1 MHSVILYDVYYH
13 TPVTNRIWVTNRT
26 RNFFSS
32 VATQRTVQTR
42 CVYAIFFFFSVRP
55 STQRSRLGGP
65 RRSFPETFN
74 SQRKLL
80 NCQVSSSIYFY
91 PGKACVLSGWHM
103 MEGGAYGASFAGG
116 AFDFQSFLKL
126 PQTILRLLSWVSHTE
141 ALACRTSQLSH
152 QEFSWTHV
160 CRYRPNKPCNSG

>member
-1 MHSVILYDVYYH
+1 MSDKPDPEFLQLRRHPTHPADSVCL
-13 TPVTNRIWVTNRT
+13 RS
-26 RNFFSS
+26 FL
-32 VATQRTVQTR
+32 A
-42 CVYAIFFFFSVRP
+42 CVP
-55 STQRSRLGGP
+55 P
-65 RRSFPETFN
+65 RRAPGWAVLGEVF
-74 SQRKLL
+74 RKLSTV
-80 NCQVSSSIYFY
+80 NESCSTVKFPAPYFFY
-91 PGKACVLSGWHM
+91 PGKACVLSDWHM

-141 ALACRTSQLSH
+141 ALASRTSQLSH

>member
-1 MHSVILYDVYYH
+1 MMYIITLQWQ
-13 TPVTNRIWVTNRT
+13 TGFEWQTGPGI
-26 RNFFSS
+26 SS
-32 VATQRTVQTR
+32 APSPPNAPCRLGVFTQNN
-42 CVYAIFFFFSVRP
+42 FFSVRP

-80 NCQVSSSIYFY
+80 NCQVSSSIFFY

-126 PQTILRLLSWVSHTE
+126 PQTILRVLSWVSHTE